1 MKVALVTGGAQ
12 GVGRGIALHLL
23 RLQEPTYSV
32 VVVDRDQSGIDD
44 FLTVVGREGI
54 SMERVATQLC
64 DVSKQFSARNTVK
77 EIQAQFG
84 RLDLLINNAGGGGL
98 GTELQEVTED
108 QWHSVVDSNLSST
121 FFFSQAAAPLLTA
134 VRGSIVNISSTRAIM
149 SEPNSF
155 PYSAAKGG
163 VEGLTHSLACSLAGK
178 VNVNC
183 LRLGWI
189 DVSGEEF
196 GPERTQYH
204 LSEKDQSQHF
214 SGRVGTAKDVAE
226 AVVFLSTASFICGE
240 VLTIDGGMT
249 RKMIYAE

>member
-1 MKVALVTGGAQ
+1 MKVALITGGAQ

-23 RLQEPTYSV
+23 RLREPTYNV
-32 VVVDRDQSGIDD
+32 VVVDRDQAGIDD
-44 FLTVVGREGI
+44 FLAIVNREGI
-54 SMERVATQLC
+54 AATKVAAQLR
-64 DVSKQFSARNTVK
+64 DVSKQASAQETIK
-77 EIQAQFG
+77 EIRNQFG
-84 RLDLLINNAGGGGL
+84 RLDLLVNNAGGGGL
-98 GTELQEVTED
+98 GTALEDVTEE
-108 QWHSVVDSNLSST
+108 QWNNVLNSNLSST
-121 FFFSQAAAPLLTA
+121 FFFSQAAAPLLTSA
-134 VRGSIVNISSTRAIM
+134 KGSIVNISSTRAVM

-196 GPERTQYH
+196 GPGRIQQL
-204 LSEKDQSQHF
+204 LSEKDHSQHF
-214 SGRVGTAKDVAE
+214 SGRVGTASNVAE
-226 AVVFLSTASFICGE
+226 AVVFLSNAQFVCGE

-249 RKMIYAE
+249 RKMIYSE